1 MTSRRGFV
9 YMDIFCTIVII
20 ALMYLMV
27 MSYSVR
33 SLDKARRSVCLQN
46 MKEISVALRA
56 YALDYGGAF
65 PAQQNGLAALC
76 DQYAA
81 DRAILLCPQVDH
93 WMRQHPDGTPPSRL
107 DDRPDLP
114 VDYVY
119 RGGLYSD
126 DLPSLALVMDYSTRQ
141 HQGGAN
147 VLYLDGH
154 AQWKPFAEADADT
167 AQLLN
172 SGSLDVLPS
181 LRGPVK

>member
-20 ALMYLMV
+20 ALI
-27 MSYSVR
+27 YSTLLFTWTR
-33 SLDKARRSVCLQN
+33 SLDRARRSVCLQN

-65 PAQQNGLAALC
+65 PAQQNGLATLC

-81 DRAILLCPQVDH
+81 DRGILLCPQVDH
-93 WMRQHPDGTPPSRL
+93 WRKQHPDATPPSRL

-141 HQGGAN
+141 HQDGAN
-147 VLYLDGH
+147 VLYLDGR
-154 AQWKPFAEADADT
+154 AEWQPFAEADADT

-172 SGSLDVLPS
+172 SGALDVLPP
-181 LRGPVK
+181 LREPVK